1 MNEKKVIFLISFLA
15 FIAMFGYETFSSSTG
30 FVSAQIPSTENSTA
44 QGSLAL
50 PDLFSKVQKS
60 VVQVT
65 ERDNSNEFGSRLGS
79 GFVYDKDGHI
89 ITNSHVVI
97 PGSNNNNNN
106 NNELQVSFLD
116 GNVYPAD
123 VVGFDEF
130 ADMAVI
136 KVKNISSDK
145 LTPLPLANSSSLRI
159 GDTVVAIGNPFG
171 LSGSMTVGIV
181 SGLGRLL
188 PSNEN
193 AGNFAGPGSSF
204 SIPNIIQTDAAIN
217 PGNSGGPL
225 IDTQGRAVGINT
237 AIFSNTGVYSGVGF
251 AIPSNTISKIATSLV
266 QNGSYHHPYIGIVGL
281 SLSPDLSKQ
290 IGLNETKGFLITSIT
305 KGSPG
310 DKSGLRA
317 GSTTTTYNGRD
328 VDVGGDIILKIDNRE
343 VSKIDDILAYLET
356 EKQVGDK
363 VHLTIL
369 RDNAIRELD
378 LTLGERPEQVKIDSS
393 LNDFSNRV
401 PPQNGDNNNPEE
413 LYDECVSVAGKS
425 LCDFLFKR

>member
-1 MNEKKVIFLISFLA
+1 MNEKKILFLISLLA
-15 FIAMFGYETFSSSTG
+15 FIAIIGYEAFSSSIK
-30 FVSAQIPSTENSTA
+30 FVSAQIPLTENSTI

-65 ERDNSNEFGSRLGS
+65 EPDNSNEFGSRLGS
-79 GFVYDKDGHI
+79 GFVYDKDGHV
-89 ITNSHVVI
+89 ITNSHVVA
-97 PGSNNNNNN
+97 PSPNND
-106 NNELQVSFLD
+106 NELQVSFLD
-116 GNVYPAD
+116 GNIYPAD
-123 VVGFDEF
+123 LVGFDEF
-130 ADMAVI
+130 GDMAVI

-188 PSNEN
+188 PSNDN
-193 AGNFAGPGSSF
+193 GGNLAVPGSSF

-225 IDTQGRAVGINT
+225 IDAQGRAVGINT

-251 AIPSNTISKIATSLV
+251 AIPSNTISKVATSLI
-266 QNGSYHHPYIGIVGL
+266 QNGSYHHPYIGIIGL
-281 SLSPDLSKQ
+281 SLGPDLSKE
-290 IGLNETKGFLITSIT
+290 IGLNQTKGFLITSIT

-363 VHLTIL
+363 VHLTIQ

-378 LTLGERPEQVKIDSS
+378 LTLGERPSPAKLESS
-393 LNDFSNRV
+393 LDDFSNGD
-401 PPQNGDNNNPEE
+401 PPQNGDSKNQEE
-413 LYDECVSVAGKS
+413 LYNKCLDVAGKS
-425 LCDFLFKR
+425 FCDFFFQR

>member
-1 MNEKKVIFLISFLA
+1 MIERKVLLAISFLVL
-15 FIAMFGYETFSSSTG
+15 IAIISYKTYSSSIE
-30 FVSAQIPSTENSTA
+30 FVSAQIPTTGNSTT

-65 ERDNSNEFGSRLGS
+65 ERDNSNELGSRLGS
-79 GFVYDKDGHI
+79 GFVYDKDGHV
-89 ITNSHVVI
+89 ITNYHVVT
-97 PGSNNNNNN
+97 PGTNN
-106 NNELQVSFLD
+106 NNELQVTFLD

-123 VVGFDEF
+123 LVGVDQF
-130 ADMAVI
+130 ADLAVI

-145 LTPLPLANSSSLRI
+145 LPPLPLANSSSLRI
-159 GDTVVAIGNPFG
+159 GESVVAIGNPFG
-171 LSGSMTVGIV
+171 LSGSMTQGIV

-193 AGNFAGPGSSF
+193 QDNFAGPGSSF

-225 IDTQGRAVGINT
+225 IDTQGRVVGINT

-251 AIPSNTISKIATSLV
+251 AIPSNTISKVATSLI

-281 SLSPDLSKQ
+281 SLTPDLSKQ
-290 IGLNETKGFLITSIT
+290 IGLNQTKGFLITSIT
-305 KGSPG
+305 KGSPA

-317 GSTTTTYNGRD
+317 GSTTTTINGRD
-328 VDVGGDIILKIDNRE
+328 VEVGGDIILKIDNRE
-343 VSKIDDILAYLET
+343 VSKIDDILAYLESQ
-356 EKQVGDK
+356 KHVGDK
-363 VHLTIL
+363 VHFTIL
-369 RDNAIRELD
+369 RDNEIKELD
-378 LTLGERPEQVKIDSS
+378 LILGDRPSPAKLDAS
-393 LNDFSNRV
+393 NDFSNRL
-401 PPQNGDNNNPEE
+401 PPQNDNNKNQEE
-413 LYDECVSVAGKS
+413 LYNECVNVAGKS